1 MNSEVYKN
9 IYKKKIKTFENNEC
23 YNYLQKNGKIKY
35 FRDINY
41 RYKRYLCILKN
52 ILKFDGFVLSLVGK
66 NEDDIVENLILL
78 NYLRKKN
85 LKYYILK
92 KKDDIIFVFK
102 EKNKDFFLNILFFL
116 ELLDNNKFNIEN
128 IQNINNINLI
138 NVKKISNKNKLLDL
152 LRLLSIEFLLYKS
165 KYINITNQEVLIYL
179 FYKIY
184 ILIIEKELKKKFNLT
199 LHNFENYHFL
209 YIFLKEKGYVDIFYN
224 NYGPIIINNQKNI
237 YKYIL
242 NHPNLQKFKI
252 KFENNKSLIKNFSEI
267 DLNYLIDK
275 KMYQNFNK
283 DYIKNKFMKLTK
295 KI

>member
-52 ILKFDGFVLSLVGK
+52 ILKFDGFILSLVGK

-138 NVKKISNKNKLLDL
+138 NVKKKSNKNKLLDL

-199 LHNFENYHFL
+199 LHNFENYHSEFFTNL
-209 YIFLKEKGYVDIFYN
+209 DKPIAQCKFCPTQYDAEIIYPLRKG
-224 NYGPIIINNQKNI
+224 
-237 YKYIL
+237 L
-242 NHPNLQKFKI
+242 
-252 KFENNKSLIKNFSEI
+252 
-267 DLNYLIDK
+267 
-275 KMYQNFNK
+275 
-283 DYIKNKFMKLTK
+283 
-295 KI
+295 

>member
-52 ILKFDGFVLSLVGK
+52 ILKFDGFILSLVGK

-85 LKYYILK
+85 LIYYILK

-138 NVKKISNKNKLLDL
+138 NVKKKSNKNKLLDL

-184 ILIIEKELKKKFNLT
+184 ILIIEKELKK
-199 LHNFENYHFL
+199 
-209 YIFLKEKGYVDIFYN
+209 
-224 NYGPIIINNQKNI
+224 
-237 YKYIL
+237 
-242 NHPNLQKFKI
+242 
-252 KFENNKSLIKNFSEI
+252 
-267 DLNYLIDK
+267 
-275 KMYQNFNK
+275 
-283 DYIKNKFMKLTK
+283 
-295 KI
+295 